1 MGNVMGVGANSG
13 MDGMGGMGGMGGVG
27 VGANTK
33 GDLLGRFN
41 NGSWSAIRWETWDA
55 RFRGAKRLKTI
66 SKVQKDA

>member
-13 MDGMGGMGGMGGVG
+13 MDGRGGRGGMGGVG

-33 GDLLGRFN
+33 GIFSGDSTTDPGPQFGGKRGMPGSEVQKRF
-41 NGSWSAIRWETWDA
+41 
-55 RFRGAKRLKTI
+55 KTI